1 MKALILES
9 SRLYR
14 QLIDNLLAQQ
24 GFDNDITDE
33 LATARELL
41 NQQSY
46 DLLCLNENLKDGSGL
61 ELVRQCRS
69 SETLQG
75 IPILFFTSDTALA
88 RQLKDL
94 AVNAVIPKTNLQQIH
109 DQVLYFVEQ
118 QVDPIFRKGRILLV
132 EDSDSIAAMIG
143 EALEYRGY
151 RVDHFT
157 AADEAWSAF
166 VNEVSYG
173 SDEAAFDLVL
183 TDIHVEGSINGLELT
198 RRIRQV
204 EDARGFVPIIAITS
218 QDSPELR
225 LSLYREGVSDFIH
238 KPVLVEELLI
248 RAGNLI
254 DNKRLLDKVHDQ
266 RRELYILATTDKLTG
281 CQNRHSLLEFS
292 KKMMAQ
298 AQRHGFPVS
307 LLMIDLDHFKQIND
321 QHGHATGDQVL
332 YGVGTLLLQ
341 SFRDSDLVARFG
353 GEEVVVLMDHCSAKE
368 ACSKAEELRQS
379 LEQLKPAGLRVTASI
394 GVSSLEAG
402 QTAAFEALFTAADEA
417 VYRAKDKGRNQVA
430 LQPLPHRKD

>member
-33 LATARELL
+33 VAAARELL

-69 SETLQG
+69 SEALQG
-75 IPILFFTSDTALA
+75 IPILFFTSDTVLA
-88 RQLKDL
+88 RQLKEL
-94 AVNAVIPKTNLQQIH
+94 AVNAVIPKANLQQIH
-109 DQVLYFVEQ
+109 DQVLHFVEQ
-118 QVDPIFRKGRILLV
+118 QVAPLFRKGRILLV
-132 EDSDSIAAMIG
+132 EDSDSIAALIG

-151 RVDHFT
+151 RVDHFC

-225 LSLYREGVSDFIH
+225 LSLYREGISDFIH

-332 YGVGTLLLQ
+332 NGVGTLLLQ

-353 GEEVVVLMDHCSAKE
+353 GEEFVVLMDHCSAKE
-368 ACSKAEELRQS
+368 ACSKAEKLRQS

-402 QTAAFEALFTAADEA
+402 QTADFEALFSAADEA

-430 LQPLPHRKD
+430 LQPLPHRTD